1 LNRAA
6 TWKATRM
13 ASLTVAAARREIQ
26 PGLPSCL
33 SLNGPPVLLVLKTGG
48 FGSPEFFE
56 RAPERF
62 KHV

>member
-1 LNRAA
+1 
-6 TWKATRM
+6 M